1 MKTLPEEFILN
12 TISKFSNILRK
23 DHEESSRYIK
33 DQECLRCK
41 GELYKIG
48 EYAKCIDC
56 KSEFNIELKLE
67 IKGPSN

>member
-1 MKTLPEEFILN
+1 MKTLSEEFLIN

-23 DHEESSRYIK
+23 DNEQSSRYI
-33 DQECLRCK
+33 DNQVCLRCG

-48 EYAKCIDC
+48 DYAKCIDC

-67 IKGPSN
+67 IKGPTY